1 MMAKFTI
8 DLLVNISSCIK
19 AIMSINTGLI
29 RGNSDS
35 STTTMVKL
43 RLSLLSNRNRSELL
57 HSMIVIADNI
67 TELYQQRDYQDE
79 VVLDWNTIRDS
90 FMNMLDP

>member
-1 MMAKFTI
+1 
-8 DLLVNISSCIK
+8 
-19 AIMSINTGLI
+19 MSINTGLI

-57 HSMIVIADNI
+57 HTMIVIADNI
-67 TELYQQRDYQDE
+67 TELYQLRDYQDDI
-79 VVLDWNTIRDS
+79 VVNWYTIRDT
-90 FMNMLDP
+90 FMNMLDA